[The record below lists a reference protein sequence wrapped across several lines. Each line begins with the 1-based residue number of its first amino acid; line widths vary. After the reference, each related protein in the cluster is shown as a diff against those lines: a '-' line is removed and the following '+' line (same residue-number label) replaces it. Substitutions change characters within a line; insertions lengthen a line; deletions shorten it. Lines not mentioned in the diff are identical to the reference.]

1 MKFLVG
7 TGGAP
12 ALRRRLRDLARE
24 IETKGTGTFDPGV
37 VLKPGT
43 RLVREWGGRIR
54 TVIVVEDG
62 FDYEGER
69 YRSLTQIAGR
79 ITGAHWSGPRFF
91 GIGKRGRGA
100 PG

>member
-1 MKFLVG
+1 MQERAQDGL
-7 TGGAP
+7 AP
-12 ALRRRLRDLARE
+12 ALRRRLRDLTRE

-43 RLVREWGGRIR
+43 RLVREWGGRIH

-62 FDYEGER
+62 FDYESER
-69 YRSLTQIAGR
+69 YRSLTKIASR
-79 ITGAHWSGPRFF
+79 ITDAHWSGPRFF
-91 GIGKRGRGA
+91 GIVKPGRGA

>member
-1 MKFLVG
+1 M
-7 TGGAP
+7 AD
-12 ALRRRLRDLARE
+12 A
-24 IETKGTGTFDPGV
+24 
-37 VLKPGT
+37 
-43 RLVREWGGRIR
+43 
-54 TVIVVEDG
+54 VIVVEDG